1 MGRTCFFLFCLMCL
15 PHLSVYCQEQDSVW
29 RAASQRHMVV
39 EDINN
44 FSKMEYGAAAQN
56 WGVSAGRDGMMYFA
70 NNNGL
75 LEFDGTSWR
84 LHRLPN
90 ETIMRAVLAVSDSLI
105 YTSGY
110 REMGVWKRQP
120 SGELVYYSLNPQA
133 EHYFSKNEEFWNI
146 TSDKQ
151 RIYFHSFNRI
161 LLYQNDSVT
170 SVSLPGFTNVMN
182 QVRDKILIGVRDK
195 GIYQLSGA
203 AVSPVASDPF
213 FRGKIIRF
221 ILPYKADQLMIG
233 TASGGIVIWDGEKL
247 TQWKTGLTSYFREN
261 ELNRGYIMPNGNL
274 VIGTIIDGI
283 LVFDKSEKLIQ
294 KYNHSNG
301 LQNNTVLGIAGDQ
314 FNNIWLALDH
324 GIDFIGNRHSNG
336 VRIESIPNIGAV
348 YSAAIFQNHI
358 YLGTNQGL
366 FSKDLSEPD
375 ATYRL
380 VPNTQSQNWDLR
392 VIGDQL
398 VVGHNEGTIVVE
410 NRKARFISRNS
421 GGFSIREDIKRRDHY
436 IQSTYNNLVSY
447 KEVNGHLVMEN
458 IIQGFTDLI
467 RYIEIDHLG
476 NVWASH
482 MHRGIYKLELN
493 DKRDRVVGQK
503 YYGESSVFGKEHSL
517 NVFKVEDRIVF
528 TTKEKLFTYDDLNDT
543 IIPYTYLNQRIGDY
557 REAHKIVKAPD
568 HHYWLISSKKIG
580 LFYITMNEVHLIKS
594 YPTSYFKQN
603 PLFDDFENILPV
615 TADKGIL
622 CLENG
627 ISWLNASQN
636 DTLQTI
642 ANFAPKIRELQLINR
657 RNDAINEV
665 PVNHALELS
674 YSRNSIEVRYSFPHY
689 SAEPVFYQAFL
700 KGIDQKW
707 SDKSESSV
715 FRFDRLPAGTYQ
727 LQVKAT
733 NLWNNE
739 SRINSLTLEVQE
751 PWYSTTLAK
760 IGYFVLLVV
769 FSILFQAWGARRT
782 KKKQRIHIEKRE
794 RELILLRNKN
804 LRTEIEHKSK
814 ELANSTMS
822 MIKKNEFLLDLKQ
835 LLTRQKEQ
843 LGTRYPDKYFND
855 IVKKIDKNISS
866 HDDWQIFETNFEQ
879 AHEQFLRKIK
889 DDFPDLTA
897 KDLRMC
903 AYLRMNLSSKE
914 IAPLLGITVRG
925 VENHRYRLRKKMG
938 LSHDDNLI
946 DLILQY

>member
-1 MGRTCFFLFCLMCL
+1 MGRTCLFLICLIFI
-15 PHLSVYCQEQDSVW
+15 PHLSVFSQEQNLAW
-29 RAASQRHMVV
+29 MIAGQHRLAK
-39 EDINN
+39 ENINN
-44 FSKMEYGAAAQN
+44 FSKMDYGAAAQN
-56 WGVSAGRDGMMYFA
+56 WGVCAGHDGMMYFA

-90 ETIMRAVLAVSDSLI
+90 ETILRAVLAVNDSII

-120 SGELVYYSLNPQA
+120 SGELIYHSLNSLA
-133 EHYFSKNEEFWNI
+133 EQYFSKNEEFWNI
-146 TSDKQ
+146 SSDNN

-161 LLYQNDSVT
+161 LLYQNDTVT
-170 SVSLPGFTNVMN
+170 SVSLPGFTNVMHK
-182 QVRDKILIGVRDK
+182 VRDQILLGVRDR
-195 GIYQLSGA
+195 GIYLLSGVKVTPLA
-203 AVSPVASDPF
+203 IDPF
-213 FRGKIIRF
+213 FQGKIIRF
-221 ILPYKADQLMIG
+221 ILPYSKGQLLIG
-233 TASGGIVIWDGEKL
+233 TASNGIVLWDGQKL
-247 TQWKTGLTSYFREN
+247 TQWKPDWTPYFREN
-261 ELNRGYIMPNGNL
+261 ELNRAYFMPNGNL

-283 LVFDKSEKLIQ
+283 VVFDRSENLIQ
-294 KYNHSNG
+294 KYNHANG

-336 VRIESIPNIGAV
+336 VLIENIPNIGAV

-366 FSKDLSEPD
+366 FSKDLSEPE
-375 ATYRL
+375 ASYVF
-380 VPNTQSQNWDLR
+380 VPNTQSQIWELR
-392 VIGDQL
+392 VINNQL
-398 VVGHNEGTIVVE
+398 VVGHNEGTIVVD
-410 NRKARFISRNS
+410 NGKARFISRNS
-421 GGFSIREDIKRRDHY
+421 GGFAIREDIKRREHY
-436 IQSTYNNLVSY
+436 IQSTYNNLISY
-447 KEVNGHLVMEN
+447 REVDGHLQMDN
-458 IIQGFTDLI
+458 IIQGFADLI

-476 NVWASH
+476 NIWASH
-482 MHRGIYKLELN
+482 MHRGIYKLRLN
-493 DKRDRVVGQK
+493 DKRDRVIDEK
-503 YYGESSVFGKEHSL
+503 YFGESSVFGKEHSL

-543 IIPYTYLNQRIGDY
+543 IIPYTYLNEHLGDY
-557 REAHKIVKAPD
+557 RKAHKIVKAPD
-568 HHYWLISSKKIG
+568 HHYWFISSQKIG
-580 LFYITMNEVHLIKS
+580 LFYITMNQVHLIKS

-627 ISWLNASQN
+627 IAWLNASED

-642 ANFAPKIRELQLINR
+642 SNFAPKLRELQLINR
-657 RNDAINEV
+657 RNEAISKV
-665 PVNHALELS
+665 PVAHALEMS
-674 YSRNSIEVRYSFPHY
+674 YSHNSIEVRYSFPHY

-700 KGIDQKW
+700 RGIDQKW
-707 SDKSESSV
+707 SEKSESSV

-733 NLWNNE
+733 DLWNND
-739 SRINSLTLEVQE
+739 SRINSLTLKVQE
-751 PWYSTTLAK
+751 PWYSNTLAK
-760 IGYFVLLVV
+760 IGYFIILVV
-769 FSILFQAWGARRT
+769 ISILFQAWGVRRT
-782 KKKQRIHIEKRE
+782 RKKQRIHIEKRE

-804 LRTEIEHKSK
+804 LRTEVEHKSK

-938 LSHDDNLI
+938 LNHDDNLI
-946 DLILQY
+946 DLILKY

>member
-1 MGRTCFFLFCLMCL
+1 MKRTWFILGWLIFIPLI
-15 PHLSVYCQEQDSVW
+15 SVYGQSRKRGWEAVSQEHLVK
-29 RAASQRHMVV
+29 
-39 EDINN
+39 ENINN
-44 FSKMEYGAAAQN
+44 FSKMDYGAGTQN

-84 LHRLPN
+84 LYHLPN
-90 ETIMRAVLAVSDSLI
+90 ETVLRAVLALNDSLI

-110 REMGVWKRQP
+110 REMGFWKRKP
-120 SGELVYYSLNPQA
+120 SGELIYHSLNAIA
-133 EHYFSKNEEFWNI
+133 EQYFSPNEEFWNI
-146 TSDKQ
+146 VADHDKV
-151 RIYFHSFNRI
+151 YFHSFNRI
-161 LLYQNDSVT
+161 LLYQHDSIVPT
-170 SVSLPGFTNVMN
+170 SLPGFTNVMSKVGS
-182 QVRDKILIGVRDK
+182 QILLGVRDK
-195 GIYQLSGA
+195 GIYRLSGRK
-203 AVSPVASDPF
+203 VTPVVTDPF
-213 FRGKIIRF
+213 FEGKIIRF
-221 ILPYKADQLMIG
+221 ILPYKKDQLMIG
-233 TASGGIVIWDGEKL
+233 TASGGIVIWDGL
-247 TQWKTGLTSYFREN
+247 RIRQWKPDWTPYFIEN
-261 ELNRGYIMPNGNL
+261 ELNRAYVMPNGNL

-283 LVFDKSEKLIQ
+283 VVFDRSENLIH
-294 KYNHSNG
+294 KYNHTNG
-301 LQNNTVLGIAGDQ
+301 LQNNTILGIAGDQ

-324 GIDFIGNRHSNG
+324 GIDFVSNGSNNG

-366 FSKDLSEPD
+366 FSKDLSESN
-375 ATYRL
+375 AKYTL

-392 VIGDQL
+392 VIDNQL
-398 VVGHNEGTIVVE
+398 VVGHNEGTIVVDKG
-410 NRKARFISRNS
+410 KAKFISRSS
-421 GGFSIREDIKRRDHY
+421 GGFAIKEDIKRRGHF
-436 IQSTYNNLVSY
+436 IQSTYYNLISY
-447 KEVNGHLVMEN
+447 KETDGHLVVEN
-458 IIQGFTDLI
+458 IISGFADLI

-482 MHRGIYKLELN
+482 MHRGIYQLRLN
-493 DKRDRVVGQK
+493 DKRDRVISQK
-503 YYGESSVFGKEHSL
+503 YYGASSVFGKEHSL

-528 TTKEKLFTYDDLNDT
+528 TTKDKLFTYDDLNDT
-543 IIPYTYLNQRIGDY
+543 IIPYRFLNQHLGDY
-557 REAHKIVKAPD
+557 IKAHRIIKAPD
-568 HHYWLISSKKIG
+568 HHYWFISSKEIG
-580 LFYITMNEVHLIKS
+580 LFYINRNQIRLIKS
-594 YPTSYFKQN
+594 YPTSYFKHN
-603 PLFDDFENILPV
+603 PLFENFENILPI

-627 ISWLNASQN
+627 IAWLDASQK

-642 ANFAPKIRELQLINR
+642 SNFAPQTRQVSLINR
-657 RNDAINEV
+657 RNEASIQM
-665 PVNHALELS
+665 PVNKHLTAN
-674 YSRNSIEVRYSFPHY
+674 YSNNSIEVRYSFPHY

-733 NLWNNE
+733 DLWNNE
-739 SRINSLTLEVQE
+739 SRINLLTLEVEE

-760 IGYFVLLVV
+760 IGYFVLLVII
-769 FSILFQAWGARRT
+769 SILFQIWGIRRT
-782 KKKQRIHIEKRE
+782 RKKQRVHIEKRE

-804 LRTEIEHKSK
+804 LRTEVEHKSK

-835 LLTRQKEQ
+835 QVTKHKEQ

-855 IVKKIDKNISS
+855 IIKKIDKNISS

-889 DDFPDLTA
+889 DDFPDLTT

-938 LSHDDNLI
+938 MSHDDNLI
-946 DLILQY
+946 DLILKY

>member
-1 MGRTCFFLFCLMCL
+1 M
-15 PHLSVYCQEQDSVW
+15 
-29 RAASQRHMVV
+29 

-75 LEFDGTSWR
+75 LEFDGTGWR
-84 LHRLPN
+84 LYHLPN
-90 ETIMRAVLAVSDSLI
+90 ETILRAVLALNDSLI

-110 REMGVWKRQP
+110 REMGFWKRKP
-120 SGELVYYSLNPQA
+120 SGELVYHSLNALGAQ
-133 EHYFSKNEEFWNI
+133 YFSKNEEFWNI
-146 TSDKQ
+146 ASVHDK
-151 RIYFHSFNRI
+151 IYYHSFNRI
-161 LLYQNDSVT
+161 FLYQNDSIIPID
-170 SVSLPGFTNVMN
+170 LPGFTNVMN
-182 QVRDKILIGVRDK
+182 KVRDQVLIGVRDK
-195 GIYQLSGA
+195 GIYQLSGDKITL
-203 AVSPVASDPF
+203 VASGPF
-213 FRGKIIRF
+213 FNGKIIRF
-221 ILPYKADQLMIG
+221 ILPYKNDELMIG
-233 TASGGIVIWDGEKL
+233 TASGGIVIWDGVQIM
-247 TQWKTGLTSYFREN
+247 QWKPDWTPYFREN
-261 ELNRGYIMPNGNL
+261 ELNRAYILPNGNL
-274 VIGTIIDGI
+274 VLGTIIDGI
-283 LVFDKSEKLIQ
+283 VVFDKSENLIH
-294 KYNHSNG
+294 KYNHTNG
-301 LQNNTVLGIAGDQ
+301 LQNNTILGIAGDQ

-324 GIDFIGNRHSNG
+324 GIDFISNRNNNG
-336 VRIESIPNIGAV
+336 VRIENIPNIGAV
-348 YSAAIFQNHI
+348 YSAAIFQDHI

-366 FSKDLSEPD
+366 FSRDLSKPG
-375 ATYRL
+375 AKYKL
-380 VPNTQSQNWDLR
+380 VPNTQSQNWDIR

-410 NRKARFISRNS
+410 NGKAHFISRNS

-447 KEVNGHLVMEN
+447 REVNGHLAMEN
-458 IIQGFTDLI
+458 IIQGFADLI

-482 MHRGIYKLELN
+482 MHRGIYKLRLN

-528 TTKEKLFTYDDLNDT
+528 TTKDQLYTYDDLNDT
-543 IIPYTYLNQRIGDY
+543 IIPYTYLNQHIGDY
-557 REAHKIVKAPD
+557 CRAHKIVKSPD
-568 HHYWLISSKKIG
+568 HHYWLISSKRIG
-580 LFYITMNEVHLIKS
+580 LFYITMNEVYMIKS

-603 PLFDDFENILPV
+603 PLFDDFENILPL

-622 CLENG
+622 CLGNG
-627 ISWLNASQN
+627 IAWLNASEN

-642 ANFAPKIRELQLINR
+642 SKFAPKLRELELINR
-657 RNDAINEV
+657 RNDAIGEV
-665 PVNHALELS
+665 PVNHALEVS

-689 SAEPVFYQAFL
+689 SAGPVFYQAFL
-700 KGIDQKW
+700 KGIDQEW

-733 NLWNNE
+733 DLWNNE

-751 PWYSTTLAK
+751 PWYSTALAK

-782 KKKQRIHIEKRE
+782 RKKQHIHIEKRE

-804 LRTEIEHKSK
+804 LRTEVEHKSK

-835 LLTRQKEQ
+835 LLTRQKQQ
-843 LGTRYPDKYFND
+843 LGTRYPDKYFNN
-855 IVKKIDKNISS
+855 IIKKIDKNISS
-866 HDDWQIFETNFEQ
+866 HDDWQIFETNFEK

-889 DDFPDLTA
+889 DDFPDLTG

-938 LSHDDNLI
+938 MSHDDNLV
-946 DLILQY
+946 DLILKY